1 MLRRR
6 YTAGGSGLQRTDE
19 AVERTGRRCRA
30 AAGGGDATAD
40 STTACGIGAA
50 PVLKFLNRKGK
61 AGQETTEKQVLM
73 R

>member
-1 MLRRR
+1 M
-6 YTAGGSGLQRTDE
+6 TDE

-40 STTACGIGAA
+40 STCGVGPTA
-50 PVLKFLNRKGK
+50 VLKFLNRKGK
-61 AGQETTEKQVLM
+61 AGQETTDKQVLM